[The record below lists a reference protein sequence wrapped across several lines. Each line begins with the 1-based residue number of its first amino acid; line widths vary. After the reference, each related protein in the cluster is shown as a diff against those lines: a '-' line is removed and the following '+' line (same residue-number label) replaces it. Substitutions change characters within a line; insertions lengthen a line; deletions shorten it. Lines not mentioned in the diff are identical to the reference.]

1 MRSRAGGGLAAL
13 MIAGCAAGAS
23 NATPLTLRF
32 RPAAGTLNRYVYEQ
46 RVTMQADSGTP
57 LPPQDVTLRIYLTQA
72 VGAGAADGIPVT
84 STIDSLS
91 LDNGAL
97 PASFL
102 AAVEG
107 RARGLQTL
115 TVLDQRMRTVRHE
128 VVNRAGLDAGR
139 LDAFEQGTSGLAFPL
154 PEGPVRVGDS
164 WTVTTRLPT
173 GQMLPGAAG
182 PLEAA
187 TTLTV
192 RQVRIAGSDTVVLL
206 DVESRLPEAPIP
218 VDMGIGRSALR
229 LSGTLAGEQEFSV
242 SRGTVVRASMAGEIR
257 VEMSGGIAGDRTMG
271 MTLDQRLTI
280 QMLEGP

>member
-1 MRSRAGGGLAAL
+1 MRLRVGGGLAAVL
-13 MIAGCAAGAS
+13 IAGCAAGAS
-23 NATPLTLRF
+23 NAAPLTLRF
-32 RPAAGTLNRYVYEQ
+32 RPAAGTLHRYVYEQ
-46 RVTMQADSGTP
+46 RVTMRADSGTP

-72 VGAGAADGIPVT
+72 VGAGEADGIPVT

-102 AAVEG
+102 EAVEG

-115 TVLDQRMRTVRHE
+115 TVLDQRMRTIRHE

-173 GQMLPGAAG
+173 GQMLPGTAG

-192 RQVRIAGSDTVVLL
+192 RQVRIAGSDTAVLL

-242 SRGTVVRASMAGEIR
+242 SRGTVVRASIAGEIR

-280 QMLEGP
+280 RMLEGP